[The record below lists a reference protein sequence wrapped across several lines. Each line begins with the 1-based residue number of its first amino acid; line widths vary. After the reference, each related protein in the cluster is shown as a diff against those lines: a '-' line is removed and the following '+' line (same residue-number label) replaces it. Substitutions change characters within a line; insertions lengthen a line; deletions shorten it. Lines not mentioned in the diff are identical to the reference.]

1 MNDAG
6 CLSCLPKWA
15 ARIFVVLLMVSCSGK
30 QQNKVDKYFSIPQ
43 FIDQQVEILAEN
55 QNQLLKT
62 VSFGD
67 TSETTSIDSLSQEQW
82 EKELRIFKEHDINK
96 PVLID
101 AYLARETD
109 RQGGHTIAYKLIDS
123 TDSGILDME
132 IVYDSLEQVSGWRSR
147 FKEENLLYCNFR
159 ELILSTNEAGILE
172 SYLIKGYHK
181 LIFKD
186 TVHYQLD
193 VEIK

>member
-6 CLSCLPKWA
+6 CLSGLPKWVGH
-15 ARIFVVLLMVSCSGK
+15 IFAVLLLTSCTGK
-30 QQNKVDKYFSIPQ
+30 QQQKVDKYFSIPD
-43 FIDQQVEILAEN
+43 FIDQQLEILAEN
-55 QNQLLKT
+55 QHQLLKT
-62 VSFGD
+62 VNFGD
-67 TSETTSIDSLSQEQW
+67 TSETTSMDSRSYEQW

-101 AYLARETD
+101 AYLVQETD
-109 RQGGHTIAYKLIDS
+109 RPGGHTISYKLMDS

-132 IVYDSLEQVSGWRSR
+132 ILYDSQEQVSGWRSR

-159 ELILSTNEAGILE
+159 ELMLSTNEAGILE
-172 SYLIKGYHK
+172 SYLITGYHK
-181 LIFKD
+181 LMFKD
-186 TVHYQLD
+186 TVHYQLN

>member
-1 MNDAG
+1 MIDA
-6 CLSCLPKWA
+6 CLNCLPKWGGH
-15 ARIFVVLLMVSCSGK
+15 IFIILLMVSCSGK
-30 QQNKVDKYFSIPQ
+30 EQKKVDKYFSIPE

-67 TSETTSIDSLSQEQW
+67 SSETTSIDSLSHEQW
-82 EKELRIFKEHDINK
+82 VKELRIFKEHDINK

-101 AYLARETD
+101 AYLTQETD
-109 RQGGHTIAYKLIDS
+109 RLGERTISYRRIDS
-123 TDSGILDME
+123 ADSGILDME
-132 IVYDSLEQVSGWRSR
+132 IVYDSAQQVTDWRSR

-159 ELILSTNEAGILE
+159 ELVLSTNEAGILE

-186 TVHYQLD
+186 TVHYQLN

>member
-6 CLSCLPKWA
+6 CLSGLPKWVGCIFA
-15 ARIFVVLLMVSCSGK
+15 AMLMVSCGGK
-30 QQNKVDKYFSIPQ
+30 PQKKVDKYFSIPD

-55 QNQLLKT
+55 HNRLLKT

-67 TSETTSIDSLSQEQW
+67 TSETTSIDSLSHEQW

-101 AYLARETD
+101 AYLAQEINRP
-109 RQGGHTIAYKLIDS
+109 GGHTISYKLIDS
-123 TDSGILDME
+123 TDSSILDME
-132 IVYDSLEQVSGWRSR
+132 ILYDSEEQVSGWRSR

-159 ELILSTNEAGILE
+159 ELMLSTNEAGILE

-186 TVHYQLD
+186 TVHYQVN

>member
-6 CLSCLPKWA
+6 CLNYLPKWVGC
-15 ARIFVVLLMVSCSGK
+15 IFVAMFMVSCGGE
-30 QQNKVDKYFSIPQ
+30 QQKKVDKYFSIPD

-67 TSETTSIDSLSQEQW
+67 TSETTSIDSLSHEQW
-82 EKELRIFKEHDINK
+82 KKELRIFKEHDINK

-101 AYLARETD
+101 AYLAQETD
-109 RQGGHTIAYKLIDS
+109 ILGGHTISYKLMDS

-132 IVYDSLEQVSGWRSR
+132 IVYDSAQQVSGWRSR

-159 ELILSTNEAGILE
+159 ELMLSTDGAGILE

-186 TVHYQLD
+186 TVHYQLN